1 MTKNEFERNIKYNKL
16 VLNKFCKK
24 TAKMLKLVKKL
35 LLSWIKYVNVERNLQ
50 QLKGFS
56 MPSSR

>member
-24 TAKMLKLVKKL
+24 TAKMLK
-35 LLSWIKYVNVERNLQ
+35 I
-50 QLKGFS
+50 G
-56 MPSSR
+56 